1 MTATGAD
8 TANLLTTLFDETTAR
23 ALPLPP
29 GLVARYGGAI
39 GFPDDSGRP
48 YVFANFVSTVD
59 GIVSFALPGR
69 TQARFISKGN
79 ESDRFVLAFL
89 RACADAVVVGAGTLR
104 EEGGEAAAWTPESVY
119 PDAAPDFLA
128 LREALGRRAHPSMVF
143 ASGSGSI
150 DLGALPVRPG
160 ETVLVLTGEAGA
172 SRIGS
177 VPGGVLVRT
186 IAKERPTAAEILA
199 AVVRET
205 GARLV
210 LTEGGPTLFGE
221 FLRGGLVDELFL
233 TIAPQ
238 LAGRSNQEPRLG
250 LVEGAAFAPERAP
263 AGRLVSVKR
272 SGDYLFLRFAIAHA
286 REHLERL

>member
-1 MTATGAD
+1 MTATGAH
-8 TANLLTTLFDETTAR
+8 TAKLLTTLFDEPTAHT
-23 ALPLPP
+23 LPLPP
-29 GLVARYGGAI
+29 GLVARYGGAL
-39 GFPDDSGRP
+39 GFPNTRDRP

-59 GIVSFALPGR
+59 GIVSFASPGK

-79 ESDRFVLAFL
+79 ESDRFMLAFL

-104 EEGGEAAAWTPESVY
+104 EEGRGTEAWTAESVY
-119 PDAAPDFLA
+119 PGAAADFLA
-128 LREALGRRAHPSMVF
+128 LRDSLGKPAHPSVVF
-143 ASGSGSI
+143 VSGSGAI
-150 DLGALPVRPG
+150 DIGALPLRSG
-160 ETVLVLTGEAGA
+160 EPVLILTGEAGL
-172 SRIGS
+172 SRLGAA
-177 VPGGVLVRT
+177 PEGVRVRA
-186 IAKERPTAAEILA
+186 IAKGRATAAEILA

-238 LAGRSNQEPRLG
+238 LAGRSEEERRLA

-263 AGRLVSVKR
+263 VGRLVSLKR
-272 SGDYLFLRFAIAHA
+272 SGDYLFLRFA
-286 REHLERL
+286 LT